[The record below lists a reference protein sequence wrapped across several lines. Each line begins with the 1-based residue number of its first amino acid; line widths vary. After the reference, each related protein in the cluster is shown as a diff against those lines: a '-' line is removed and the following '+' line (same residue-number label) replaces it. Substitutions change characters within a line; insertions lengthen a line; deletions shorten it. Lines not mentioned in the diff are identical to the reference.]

1 MTKAPGRHA
10 VSFVLLLVFLD
21 MVGLGLI
28 LPVLPKLIETVGDMD
43 LAEASRIGGGM
54 FAAFSLAQFVFSPLA
69 GALSDRFGRRPLL
82 LLAIAGLGVD
92 YIFHALAPSVLWL
105 FVGRIVAGAC
115 GSSYVIANAFLA
127 DVTAPEARAK
137 AFGMLGAA
145 FGMGF
150 VLGPAIGG
158 LLGELGPRVPFWVA
172 AAISFANL
180 VYGYFVLPETLP
192 PEKRRAF
199 RWREANPL
207 GVLAVFARHKGV
219 LPLGAVLAVYFFGS
233 AVYPAIW
240 SFWGIAKFG
249 WSEAMVGISLAAF
262 GIVWAVFQGVLTGPA
277 VRLWGE
283 WRVAMVGL
291 IIAVLACA
299 GYGFANGIIAVVAL
313 LVFHGPEGFVNPMLA
328 ALMSRAVPE
337 DEQGALQG
345 GISAAMN
352 LAMLLGTLFFTQV
365 FGYFLSDA
373 APFRSP
379 DMAYFVAAVTL
390 LVALAMF
397 WPQFRRARG

>member
-10 VSFVLLLVFLD
+10 VSFVLLVVFLD

-28 LPVLPKLIETVGDMD
+28 LPVLPKLIETVGHMN

-54 FAAFSLAQFVFSPLA
+54 FAAFSLAQFAFSPLA

-82 LLAIAGLGVD
+82 LLAIAGLGAD

-105 FVGRIVAGAC
+105 FVGRILAGAC

-127 DVTAPEARAK
+127 DVTAPEGRAK

-172 AAISFANL
+172 AAISLANL

-283 WRVAMVGL
+283 WRVALVGL
-291 IIAVLACA
+291 IVAVLACA
-299 GYGFANGIIAVVAL
+299 GYGFANGIVAVVAL

-379 DMAYFVAAVTL
+379 DMAYFVSAAVL
-390 LVALAMF
+390 VVALAIF
-397 WPQFRRARG
+397 WPQFRRSRG